1 MLKRMKQKTAP
12 PPVLHR
18 VRRRLT
24 RRLLRAC
31 TAADPQWGYY
41 HQCAIT
47 MMKVYQNLL
56 ADLGLVGYWVVPL
69 AETDHWIDALR
80 LGCPDGRV
88 LDIPDPFKEI
98 GPPPFR
104 PLEKVVNFFLSLA
117 QAVSQ
122 KSRITGAG
130 PSS

>member
-1 MLKRMKQKTAP
+1 MLRLAKKKTVT
-12 PPVLHR
+12 PPVLDR

-31 TAADPQWGYY
+31 TAADPQWRYY
-41 HQCAIT
+41 HQFAIA
-47 MMKVYQNLL
+47 MMKSYQDLL

-69 AETDHWIDALR
+69 AETDHWIDTLM

-88 LDIPDPFKEI
+88 LDIPDPFEEI
-98 GPPPFR
+98 GPLPS
-104 PLEKVVNFFLSLA
+104 PLLHEVVDFFLSLA

-122 KSRITGAG
+122 KSRITPTGL
-130 PSS
+130 SS

>member
-1 MLKRMKQKTAP
+1 MLRLAKKKTVP
-12 PPVLHR
+12 SPVLDR
-18 VRRRLT
+18 IRRRLT

-41 HQCAIT
+41 HQFAIT
-47 MMKVYQNLL
+47 MMKVYQDLL

-69 AETDHWIDALR
+69 AETDHWIDTLR
-80 LGCPDGRV
+80 LGCPDGRM
-88 LDIPDPFKEI
+88 LDIPDPFEEI
-98 GPPPFR
+98 GPPPF
-104 PLEKVVNFFLSLA
+104 PLLGKVVDFFLSLA
-117 QAVSQ
+117 QAASQ

>member
-1 MLKRMKQKTAP
+1 MLRLAKKKTVP
-12 PPVLHR
+12 PPVLDR

-31 TAADPQWGYY
+31 TVADPQWGYY
-41 HQCAIT
+41 HQFAIA
-47 MMKVYQNLL
+47 MMTSYQDLL

-69 AETDHWIDALR
+69 AETDHWIDALM

-88 LDIPDPFKEI
+88 LDIPDPFQEI
-98 GPPPFR
+98 SPPPF
-104 PLEKVVNFFLSLA
+104 PLLHEVVDFFLSLA
-117 QAVSQ
+117 RAVSQ

>member
-1 MLKRMKQKTAP
+1 MLRIAKKKSVP
-12 PPVLHR
+12 PPVLDR

-31 TAADPQWGYY
+31 TAANPQWGYY
-41 HQCAIT
+41 HQFAMTMIT
-47 MMKVYQNLL
+47 VYQDLL

-69 AETDHWIDALR
+69 AETDHWIDALQ

-88 LDIPDPFKEI
+88 LDIQDPFEES
-98 GPPPFR
+98 GPPPF
-104 PLEKVVNFFLSLA
+104 PLLDKVVGFFLSLA

-122 KSRITGAG
+122 KSWAKGAG